1 VGVDRR
7 VAAVLAQ
14 EGILFGNQVSDLMK
28 KTEKTYVNVI
38 DTVVVGLGF
47 TQPPPGVDMQI
58 CMPTTPAIAP
68 QSSFNIGFHDTI

>member
-1 VGVDRR
+1 
-7 VAAVLAQ
+7 
-14 EGILFGNQVSDLMK
+14 MK